1 MKQYGLLG
9 KGTGK
14 LGSSVFA
21 ISGGEQIVREYNPK
35 VSNPNTAAQV
45 EQRAKFKLLSQ
56 LGADFATIL
65 AFSKMGL
72 KSARNLFVSKNLGK
86 AEFNA
91 SDGATIDMTKLEL
104 TPGTRQL
111 PAMEVTFDTENE
123 QALVGLGDVTNAD
136 ADIIVMAVV
145 TRQNDRAY
153 IFEKRIVK
161 FDEWPAGG
169 QVHMDY
175 VSNNDY
181 VYVYGIK
188 IASGARTRY
197 ENYSW
202 TGTDDEA
209 KLEFIQSLVTSG
221 SEYSASKC
229 YRNS

>member
-35 VSNPNTAAQV
+35 VSNPNTSLQV

-56 LGADFATIL
+56 LAADLAIIL

-72 KSARNLFVSKNLGK
+72 KSARNQFVSKNIGK
-86 AEFNA
+86 AEFTT
-91 SDGATIDMTKLEL
+91 SDGAMIDMTQLDL

-111 PAMEVTFDTENE
+111 PSMVVTFDQENE
-123 QALVGLGDVTNAD
+123 QALVELGDVETTDAD
-136 ADIIVMAVV
+136 AIVIAVV

-153 IFEKRIVK
+153 IVDKKVVK
-161 FDEWPAGG
+161 TDEWPASG

-175 VSNNDY
+175 ANVEDL
-181 VYVYGIK
+181 VYIYGVK
-188 IASGARTRY
+188 VASGARTRY
-197 ENYSW
+197 ENYTW
-202 TGTDDEA
+202 TSANDEA
-209 KLEFIQSLVTSG
+209 ILAFMQTLLTSG

-229 YRNS
+229 YQNS